1 MVSYQYLRVMAVVA
15 ILFAVSIWRFRSSRR
30 LIWEAD
36 PPQTGLHETAITDP
50 QLLAMLQ
57 QKQLI
62 SAIKRYRQ
70 LTGVG
75 LEDAKEAVEGL
86 QRSRSGS

>member
-1 MVSYQYLRVMAVVA
+1 VVSYQYLIVVVVLA
-15 ILFAVSIWRFRSSRR
+15 FLFAVTIWRFRSSRR
-30 LIWEAD
+30 LIWEAA
-36 PPQTGLHETAITDP
+36 PQTGLHEAAIADS

-57 QKQLI
+57 QKQLV

-75 LEDAKEAVEGL
+75 LKESKEAVEAL
-86 QRSRSGS
+86 QRSLSGS